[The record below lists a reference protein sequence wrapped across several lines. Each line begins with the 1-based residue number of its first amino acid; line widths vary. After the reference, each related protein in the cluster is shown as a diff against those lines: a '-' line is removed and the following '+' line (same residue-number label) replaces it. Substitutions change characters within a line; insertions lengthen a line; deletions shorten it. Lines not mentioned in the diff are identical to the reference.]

1 MSKISRRL
9 PLGGRTTDVDEYVD
23 AWKGLA
29 KPMETILG
37 WRLCAM
43 DPGYTFEDRYGQRVE
58 LTVSQVQEMTDKLM
72 QTRWRLRHE

>member
-1 MSKISRRL
+1 
-9 PLGGRTTDVDEYVD
+9 
-23 AWKGLA
+23 
-29 KPMETILG
+29 
-37 WRLCAM
+37 M